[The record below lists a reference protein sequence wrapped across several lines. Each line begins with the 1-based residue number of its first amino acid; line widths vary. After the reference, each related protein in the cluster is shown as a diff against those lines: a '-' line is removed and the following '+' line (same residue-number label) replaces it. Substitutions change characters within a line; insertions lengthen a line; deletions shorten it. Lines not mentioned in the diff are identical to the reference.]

1 MSRQITWEQVLKCGL
16 EYLLHS
22 EELNSETAI
31 ALLKGLIEISQKEEV
46 VKQLNKIIDSI
57 DDYDQWDET
66 DDLITGLIELIKPN
80 ETKKLNFG
88 WWFFEYEFV
97 YEPMAAFGV
106 FEDEYRKQFDCDEIS
121 TLEMVEIYSD
131 YCNSQKMPSGL
142 IPNIVGAI
150 AYIVFRI
157 RHKAHLLNSSRKM
170 RNLLKQENESDL
182 RIQKY

>member
-1 MSRQITWEQVLKCGL
+1 MSIWQPTAQPFIVVCQIPGDEPRIIRGFDTFDEANQELARLNKPTNLCPYTLLECKMSRQI
-16 EYLLHS
+16 
-22 EELNSETAI
+22 
-31 ALLKGLIEISQKEEV
+31 
-46 VKQLNKIIDSI
+46 
-57 DDYDQWDET
+57 
-66 DDLITGLIELIKPN
+66 PN